1 MTIPIPSATPVKRI
15 PSPRIR
21 RSWLRGISEM
31 TNPPKV
37 GTNTA
42 RLTADFSQPL
52 IAPLSALS
60 SMDQCEHDGHDAHPE
75 EQECRVPLDAARL
88 DQSELSPT
96 PSRGLARGVDCSID
110 HALAGHLHGVSHPSG
125 QPGRDARRAS

>member
-31 TNPPKV
+31 TNPPKA
-37 GTNTA
+37 GANTA
-42 RLTADFSQPL
+42 RLTTDFSQPL

-60 SMDQCEHDGHDAHPE
+60 SMDQCEHDGQHAHPE
-75 EQECRVPLDAARL
+75 EQDGGVPLDAARL
-88 DQSELSPT
+88 DQSKLSPT
-96 PSRGLARGVDCSID
+96 PSRGPAGAVDRSID
-110 HALAGHLHGVSHPSG
+110 HALVEHVH
-125 QPGRDARRAS
+125 